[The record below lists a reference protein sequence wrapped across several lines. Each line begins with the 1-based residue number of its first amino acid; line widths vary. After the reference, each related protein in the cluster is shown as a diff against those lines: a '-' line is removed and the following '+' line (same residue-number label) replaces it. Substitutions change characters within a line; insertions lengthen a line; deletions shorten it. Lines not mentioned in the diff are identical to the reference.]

1 MRKLKEIEEQQE
13 DAVNA
18 KLMDQTTCG
27 EHVRKLKTIQII
39 SFKIEEIVSWL
50 SYHCL
55 WNFFFDLFA
64 FSKIQSFFCTNSHSN

>member
-13 DAVNA
+13 DAVSA

-55 WNFFFDLFA
+55 
-64 FSKIQSFFCTNSHSN
+64 